1 MTAPPSLVCPA
12 CEATA
17 EEPERFCPDCGVPL
31 VHARPETRE
40 VTERRERARKVKGQY
55 SEGPLVQVAR
65 ARHQAEA
72 ELISGLLLEEG
83 VASVARRSGGFD
95 VPDFLASG
103 PRDILVAASGEAVA
117 REVLRGPAAGAEG
130 GPAETPQAIVRDGT
144 PMWVQALAVTLVA
157 VLLLGIAAGTLAAM
171 L

>member
-1 MTAPPSLVCPA
+1 MTPAPSLVCPS
-12 CEATA
+12 CATTA
-17 EEPERFCPDCGVPL
+17 REPERFCPACGVPL
-31 VHARPETRE
+31 VQARPETRE

-55 SEGPLVQVAR
+55 SEGPLVRVAR

-83 VASVARRSGGFD
+83 VASVAQRSGGFD

-117 REVLRGPAAGAEG
+117 RDVLRSPVD
-130 GPAETPQAIVRDGT
+130 AETGESPQAIVRDGT
-144 PMWVQALAVTLVA
+144 PLWVQALAVTLVI
-157 VLLLGIAAGTLAAM
+157 VLLLGIAASTLAAM

>member
-1 MTAPPSLVCPA
+1 VSEAPSLVCRS
-12 CEATA
+12 CGATA
-17 EEPERFCPDCGVPL
+17 HEPERFCPDCGVPL
-31 VHARPETRE
+31 SPAGVEPRE
-40 VTERRERARKVKGQY
+40 LTERRERARKVKAQY
-55 SEGPLVQVAR
+55 SEGPLVRVAR

-117 REVLRGPAAGAEG
+117 RDVLRS
-130 GPAETPQAIVRDGT
+130 PAEAGPGETPHAIVRDGT
-144 PMWVQALAVTLVA
+144 PLWVQALAMTLV
-157 VLLLGIAAGTLAAM
+157 VILLAGIAATTLGAM

>member
-1 MTAPPSLVCPA
+1 MSGELVCPS
-12 CEATA
+12 CGTA
-17 EEPERFCPDCGVPL
+17 ADEPERFCAACGVPVVASGPRTPL
-31 VHARPETRE
+31 AVSDKAA
-40 VTERRERARKVKGQY
+40 RARKVKGQY
-55 SEGPLVQVAR
+55 SEGPLVCVAR

-103 PRDILVAASGEAVA
+103 PRDILVAASGEAIA
-117 REVLRGPAAGAEG
+117 RDVLRAPAPSE
-130 GPAETPQAIVRDGT
+130 PFETPQAIVRDGT
-144 PMWVQALAVTLVA
+144 PLWVQALAVTLVV
-157 VLLLGIAAGTLAAM
+157 VLLAGVAASTLGAL